1 MIKIKA
7 KDVDVFYGKKQ
18 ALYNISLD
26 IEENQV
32 TALIGPSGCG
42 KSTFL
47 RCLNRMNDVI
57 DICNVKGE
65 ILINDFNIND
75 KSCDVVRLR
84 EKLEWFFKN
93 LILSQKLYMK
103 TYPMDRQS
111 MVWLNQNKKW
121 MRLLKLV

>member
-57 DICNVKGE
+57 AVSYTHLTLPTSD
-65 ILINDFNIND
+65 
-75 KSCDVVRLR
+75 
-84 EKLEWFFKN
+84 
-93 LILSQKLYMK
+93 
-103 TYPMDRQS
+103 
-111 MVWLNQNKKW
+111 
-121 MRLLKLV
+121 LV

>member
-7 KDVDVFYGKKQ
+7 KNVDVFYGKKQ
-18 ALYNISLD
+18 ALYNIGLD

-57 DICNVKGE
+57 DICSVKGE
-65 ILINDFNIND
+65 ILINDFNIID
-75 KSCDVVRLR
+75 IKIID
-84 EKLEWFFKN
+84 
-93 LILSQKLYMK
+93 
-103 TYPMDRQS
+103 
-111 MVWLNQNKKW
+111 
-121 MRLLKLV
+121 